1 MTQMPAPSPAPGP
14 DQEPDPDS
22 GRPNN
27 RPVGRIT
34 DELDDVVRSGD
45 PRLRDLVEGFGRSSF
60 LPVMVV
66 PALLVVSPLSGIPLF
81 SSACGL
87 TIAFVAAQMLWP
99 GRDHLWLPGFLMD
112 RTIDGDKA
120 RKAMP
125 KIRKAAS
132 WLDRHAT
139 GHGWRLMRRP
149 VRLLLET
156 LCLLCGAAM
165 PFLEVVPFS
174 SSILGFA
181 VLMFATALL
190 TRDALFAGVG
200 LLTVSAAVF
209 VPLKVLGA
217 I

>member
-1 MTQMPAPSPAPGP
+1 MTQKPTPSPVSDPAQQPGP
-14 DQEPDPDS
+14 QT
-22 GRPNN
+22 GRASD
-27 RPVGRIT
+27 RPVGRII
-34 DELDDVVRSGD
+34 DELDDVVRTGD
-45 PRLRDLVEGFGRSSF
+45 LRLRDLVEGFGRSSF

-87 TIAFVAAQMLWP
+87 TIVFVAAQMLWP
-99 GRDHLWLPGFLMD
+99 GRDHLWLPDFLMD
-112 RTIDGDKA
+112 RTINGEKA

-132 WLDRHAT
+132 WLDRCAT

-149 VRLLLET
+149 VRLLLEA

-181 VLMFATALL
+181 VLMFSTALL

>member
-1 MTQMPAPSPAPGP
+1 MTQPAPSPAP
-14 DQEPDPDS
+14 DQKPQPDPNS
-22 GRPNN
+22 GQDN
-27 RPVGRIT
+27 RPVGRII
-34 DELDDVVRSGD
+34 DELDDVVGSGN

-87 TIAFVAAQMLWP
+87 TIAFIAAQMLWP
-99 GRDHLWLPGFLMD
+99 GRDHLWLPNFLMD
-112 RTIDGDKA
+112 RPIDEDKA
-120 RKAMP
+120 RKALP
-125 KIRKAAS
+125 KIRKAGR

-139 GHGWRLMRRP
+139 GHGRQLMRRP
-149 VRLLLET
+149 VRIALEA
-156 LCLLCGAAM
+156 LCLLCGVAM

-181 VLMFATALL
+181 VLMFSTALL
-190 TRDALFAGVG
+190 TRDAMFAGAG
-200 LLTVSAAVF
+200 LLTVGAAVF
-209 VPLKVLGA
+209 VPLKVLGV

>member
-1 MTQMPAPSPAPGP
+1 MTESIAHAPAQS
-14 DQEPDPDS
+14 DH
-22 GRPNN
+22 
-27 RPVGRIT
+27 PVGSIVDQLEHVFQSDRPT
-34 DELDDVVRSGD
+34 LSDVI
-45 PRLRDLVEGFGRSSF
+45 EGFGRSSF

-87 TIAFVAAQMLWP
+87 VIVFIAAQMLWP
-99 GRDHLWLPGFLMD
+99 GRDHLWLPDFLTD
-112 RTIDGDKA
+112 RAIDGEKA
-120 RKAMP
+120 RKALP
-125 KIRKAAS
+125 KIRKAAG

-149 VRLLLET
+149 VRILLEF
-156 LCLLCGAAM
+156 LCLICGAAM

-181 VLMFATALL
+181 VLMFSTALL
-190 TRDALFAGVG
+190 TRDALFAGAG
-200 LLTVSAAVF
+200 LATLGAAVF
-209 VPLKVLGA
+209 VPLKVLGV